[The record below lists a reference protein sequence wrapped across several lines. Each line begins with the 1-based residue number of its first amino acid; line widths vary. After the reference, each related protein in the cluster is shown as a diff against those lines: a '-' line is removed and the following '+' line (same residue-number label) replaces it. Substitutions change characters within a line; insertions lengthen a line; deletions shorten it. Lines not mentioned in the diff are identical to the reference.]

1 MKKRRVLVEKMQMET
16 KKCEFWWERNA
27 NIYECVFLRNA
38 MCGHLFFVV
47 ILDFIEVLET
57 LQVIGTYGFH
67 KVRAKP

>member
-1 MKKRRVLVEKMQMET
+1 MEKNADET